1 MEPRYDKESMKIHQ
15 ALQQQIA
22 QFPASGRPLLTQIV
36 TDQSFTGAIPA
47 TQAQSL
53 ATHMAISGEELMHLL
68 VPVARCY
75 AYPPISNYHVGTIVR
90 GTSGNLYFGANLEFP
105 GLSLNQTVHGEQA
118 AVVNARLQGET
129 GLNALAVNGTPCGH
143 CRQFL
148 AEINNP
154 HLIIISP
161 KGGHQELGQ
170 VLPNAFM
177 PQALG
182 NQQGLFDLVAP
193 QPYPTLESDDPL
205 TQVALQMAWQSYAP
219 YSKNW
224 SGIAV
229 QLTNGLIFAAPYLE
243 SVAFNPSLSPLQNVL
258 VALRLRQHSWQDM
271 ETAVLVEQA
280 SLSSQEPM
288 TRALLATL
296 GDVKLQYHTF

>member
-1 MEPRYDKESMKIHQ
+1 MTIHQ

-22 QFPASGRPLLTQIV
+22 QFPPAGRQLLTQIV
-36 TDQSFTGAIPA
+36 TAPSFAGVIPA
-47 TQAQSL
+47 AQAQSL
-53 ATHMAISGEELMHLL
+53 TIQMAISNEELMHLL

-75 AYPPISNYHVGTIVR
+75 AYAPISNYHVGTVVR
-90 GTSGNLYFGANLEFP
+90 GTSGNLYLGGNLEFP

-154 HLIIISP
+154 HLLIISP
-161 KGGHQELGQ
+161 KGGHKELGQ

-182 NQQGLFDLVAP
+182 NQQGLLDPVAP
-193 QPYPTLESDDPL
+193 QLHATLESDDPL
-205 TQVALQMAWQSYAP
+205 TQAALQMALQSYAP

-224 SGIAV
+224 SGLAV
-229 QLTNGLIFAAPYLE
+229 QLANGLIIAAPYLE
-243 SVAFNPSLSPLQNVL
+243 SVAFNPTLSPLQNAL
-258 VALRLRQHSWQDM
+258 VALRLRQHDWQDI

-288 TRALLATL
+288 TRAMLATL
-296 GDVKLQYHTF
+296 GDVKLHYHTL